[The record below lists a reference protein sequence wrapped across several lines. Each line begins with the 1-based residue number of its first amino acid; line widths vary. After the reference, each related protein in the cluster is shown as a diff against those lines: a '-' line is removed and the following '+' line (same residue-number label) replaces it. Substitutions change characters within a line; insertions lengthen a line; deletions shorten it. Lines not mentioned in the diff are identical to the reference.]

1 MTEIELR
8 LNAALNAAKW
18 LGTKEGST
26 DHRRILAIYNGI
38 RPLPRGYAMKTT
50 DAWCAAFVSAAA
62 VEAGIDSIVPL
73 ECSCGRIIEQAKRMG
88 IWVEDDSH
96 IPKIG
101 DWVLYNWDAAKTGDD
116 VGAPDHIGITVGVK
130 DGEILVVEGNYDNAV
145 KLRRIIIDDHR
156 LRGFVCPRY
165 DTLAKEERM
174 ERYHTI
180 EDVPAYARGTI
191 EKLTGDGSLLGVAE
205 DDLGLTEELVRILV
219 ILDRRGV
226 L

>member
-1 MTEIELR
+1 MTDLELR
-8 LNAALNAAKW
+8 LNAALAAARW

-26 DHRRILAIYNGI
+26 DHRRILDIYNGI

-73 ECSCGRIIEQAKRMG
+73 ECSCGRIVEQAQRMG
-88 IWVEDDSH
+88 IWVEDDAH
-96 IPKIG
+96 IPQIG
-101 DWVLYNWDAAKTGDD
+101 DWVLYNWDAAKKGDD
-116 VGAPDHIGITVGVK
+116 AGAPDHIGIVAGVK
-130 DGEILVVEGNYDNAV
+130 AGEILVVEGNYDNAV
-145 KLRRIIIDDHR
+145 KLRRIIVDDR
-156 LRGFVCPRY
+156 KLRGFVCPRY
-165 DTLAKEERM
+165 DTLAKEETL

-191 EKLTGDGSLLGVAE
+191 EKLTVDGSLLGVAE
-205 DDLGLTEELVRILV
+205 DDLGLSEELVRILV